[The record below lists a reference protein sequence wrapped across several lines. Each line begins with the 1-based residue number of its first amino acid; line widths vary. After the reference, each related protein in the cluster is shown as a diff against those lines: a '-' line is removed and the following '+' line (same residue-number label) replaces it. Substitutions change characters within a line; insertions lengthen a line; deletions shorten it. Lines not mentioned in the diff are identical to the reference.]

1 MVVETSSREELVMR
15 QTLPDQKIK
24 ARWRPRCSTP
34 AVDRYNSA
42 VPTSRLYVIANIRAQ
57 PEHIDTVREVL
68 TGYVQPTRAEAGCIV
83 YDLFQNRSDAAHFTF
98 VEEWADEA
106 SLDAHSKSA
115 HITAGRER
123 LKGLAAAEVLKYS
136 RLA

>member
-1 MVVETSSREELVMR
+1 MAAT
-15 QTLPDQKIK
+15 
-24 ARWRPRCSTP
+24 AFSTP
-34 AVDRYNSA
+34 AVGGYNCA
-42 VPTSRLYVIANIRAQ
+42 VSTSRLYVIANIRAE

-68 TGYVQPTRAEAGCIV
+68 TGYVQPTRAEAGCFV

-123 LKGLAAAEVLKYS
+123 LRGLAAAEVLKYS

>member
-1 MVVETSSREELVMR
+1 MPATGV
-15 QTLPDQKIK
+15 
-24 ARWRPRCSTP
+24 STP
-34 AVDRYNSA
+34 AVGSYNCA
-42 VPTSRLYVIANIRAQ
+42 VSTSRLHVIANIRAR

-68 TGYVQPTRAEAGCIV
+68 TSYVQPTRAEAGCLV

>member
-1 MVVETSSREELVMR
+1 M
-15 QTLPDQKIK
+15 
-24 ARWRPRCSTP
+24 PR
-34 AVDRYNSA
+34 
-42 VPTSRLYVIANIRAQ
+42 LHVIAHLRAR
-57 PEHIDTVREVL
+57 PEHIDTVRDVL
-68 TGYVQPTRAEAGCIV
+68 TGYVEPTRAEAGCFV

-98 VEEWADEA
+98 VEEWADEE

-123 LKGLAAAEVLKYS
+123 LQGLAIAEVLKYS

>member
-1 MVVETSSREELVMR
+1 M
-15 QTLPDQKIK
+15 
-24 ARWRPRCSTP
+24 STP
-34 AVDRYNSA
+34 
-42 VPTSRLYVIANIRAQ
+42 RLHVIANIRAQ

-68 TGYVQPTRAEAGCIV
+68 IGYVQPTRAEAGCFV
-83 YDLFQNRSDAAHFTF
+83 YDLFQNRSDA
-98 VEEWADEA
+98 
-106 SLDAHSKSA
+106 A

>member
-1 MVVETSSREELVMR
+1 MGQDTGDRS
-15 QTLPDQKIK
+15 KIT
-24 ARWRPRCSTP
+24 ATAFLTP
-34 AVDRYNSA
+34 AVDSYNCA
-42 VPTSRLYVIANIRAQ
+42 VSTSRLYVIANIRAQ

-68 TGYVQPTRAEAGCIV
+68 TGYVEPTRAEAGCFV

-115 HITAGRER
+115 HITAGRAR

>member
-1 MVVETSSREELVMR
+1 MVVETSNREELMMGQDTGDR
-15 QTLPDQKIK
+15 SKIT
-24 ARWRPRCSTP
+24 ATAFLTP
-34 AVDRYNSA
+34 AVDSYNCA
-42 VPTSRLYVIANIRAQ
+42 VSTSRLYVIANIRAQ
-57 PEHIDTVREVL
+57 PEHIETVREVL
-68 TGYVQPTRAEAGCIV
+68 TGYVEPTRAEAGCFV

-115 HITAGRER
+115 HITAGRAR

>member
-1 MVVETSSREELVMR
+1 MKSSITGTAAQRYSHS
-15 QTLPDQKIK
+15 TPDQRLE
-24 ARWRPRCSTP
+24 ARVRPRLSGP
-34 AVDRYNSA
+34 AVGGYNHG
-42 VPTSRLYVIANIRAQ
+42 VPTPRLHVIAHIRAT
-57 PEHIDTVREVL
+57 PEHIDTVRSVL
-68 TGYVQPTRAEAGCIV
+68 IGYVEPTRAEAGCFV
-83 YDLFQNRSDAAHFTF
+83 YDLFQNHADAAHFTF
-98 VEEWADEA
+98 VEEWADAA